1 MMRNE
6 LESLTIKGFKT
17 IQELDSFEPRS
28 LTVLLGPNGAGK
40 SNFISFFRMMSWAL
54 SGPEGLPFFV
64 GQQGGA
70 GKLLHDGSVTT
81 REIEAELKI
90 VTAVGENQYAFRL
103 VFAAGDTL
111 IFLITLESKLH
122 LV

>member
-6 LESLTIKGFKT
+6 LQSPTIKGFKT

-28 LTVLLGPNGAGK
+28 VTVLLGPNGAGN
-40 SNFISFFRMMSWAL
+40 SNLISFFRMTNWAL

-90 VTAVGENQYAFRL
+90 VTDAGENQYAFRL

-111 IFLITLESKLH
+111 IFLITHNSQPA
-122 LV
+122 